1 MSKSPQKWIMC
12 ENAYANLSLDRCY
25 VQTWLKYTIP
35 SMKMEMPW
43 QYYLISSF
51 VFSHQ
56 LPWFNVKQCDVNNY
70 ILDSKVTLFASHS
83 FPFLLLFVSVKEC
96 ACVCLFWW
104 QWLILIEFY
113 LCIACRKHNLRN
125 DLAKRI
131 LSLCL
136 PALRY
141 EIQFIYIATPQK
153 NNLIHFVIV
162 RSHSHRNSIQTTTNK
177 GLHHKLYYFG
187 FFSTISPYHPFI
199 VSKKKYKLFIIFF
212 FSFPFCIINVNFTM
226 PNMVTFIKGGMG
238 NDIRVTYMSKIWK
251 MHKLKRLDTRAEH
264 YLIWQSSLIRLSLVA
279 WPFLMR
285 YFILNFV
292 CSKHVAHHI

>member
-12 ENAYANLSLDRCY
+12 ENAYADLSLDRCY
-25 VQTWLKYTIP
+25 VQAWLKCTIP

-56 LPWFNVKQCDVNNY
+56 LPWFNVKQCDVNNNY
-70 ILDSKVTLFASHS
+70 ISDSKVTLFASHS
-83 FPFLLLFVSVKEC
+83 FSFPFLLLFVSVKVC

-136 PALRY
+136 PALPY

-162 RSHSHRNSIQTTTNK
+162 RSHSHRNWIQTTTNK
-177 GLHHKLYYFG
+177 ACTTNYIILGSFQRFHHIIHSLYPKRNINY
-187 FFSTISPYHPFI
+187 SY
-199 VSKKKYKLFIIFF
+199 FF
-212 FSFPFCIINVNFTM
+212 FLSFFV
-226 PNMVTFIKGGMG
+226 
-238 NDIRVTYMSKIWK
+238 
-251 MHKLKRLDTRAEH
+251 
-264 YLIWQSSLIRLSLVA
+264 SS
-279 WPFLMR
+279 M
-285 YFILNFV
+285 
-292 CSKHVAHHI
+292 